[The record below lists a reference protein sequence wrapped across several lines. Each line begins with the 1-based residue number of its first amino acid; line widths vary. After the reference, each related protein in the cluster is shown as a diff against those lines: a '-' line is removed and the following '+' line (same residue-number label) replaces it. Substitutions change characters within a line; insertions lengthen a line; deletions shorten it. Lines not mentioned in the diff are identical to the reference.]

1 MIAAAQ
7 VNAHR
12 QRKRLCRPTALS
24 AQGVVGMNSID
35 LRPPP
40 SGSRLA
46 ISNRPDRNLRDDE
59 RRAHPFLVPA
69 IHVR

>member
-1 MIAAAQ
+1 MIGAAQ
-7 VNAHR
+7 VNARR

-24 AQGVVGMNSID
+24 VQGLVGMNSID
-35 LRPPP
+35 VRPPR
-40 SGSRLA
+40 SGLRLA

-59 RRAHPFLVPA
+59 WRAHPFLVAA